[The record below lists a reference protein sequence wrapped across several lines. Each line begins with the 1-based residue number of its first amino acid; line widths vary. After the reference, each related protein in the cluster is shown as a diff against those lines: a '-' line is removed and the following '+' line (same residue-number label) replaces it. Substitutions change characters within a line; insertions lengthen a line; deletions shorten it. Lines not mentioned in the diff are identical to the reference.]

1 MTTSFGKYQKEVQHL
16 LHVMKIDFNSLS
28 FSRFGSID
36 ELVADKE
43 GFKQFE
49 TARNFFEKTFGWE
62 MARVGIYIFMVKKTS
77 KGVIYIEVEV
87 A

>member
-1 MTTSFGKYQKEVQHL
+1 MATNIKRFQKEVENL
-16 LHVMKIDFNSLS
+16 LHVMRVDYTSLS
-28 FSRFGSID
+28 LSHYNSMG
-36 ELVADKE
+36 ELIQDLE

-49 TARNFFEKTFGWE
+49 LARNFFENSFGWE
-62 MARVGIYIFMVKKTS
+62 MARANNYIFMVRKVE